1 MEKFWYL
8 KHINLYQ
15 QLNEV
20 EIASL
25 NRVSRNWYINRYEEV
40 QSGLDTVYI
49 VKSGKVKLCKPPE
62 ENETDWV
69 EKMTVATVEEGEIF
83 GFLGPNGAGK
93 STTMMILTTLLKPTS
108 GSALV
113 GGYDVMSDAKKVREK
128 IGYVQQEI
136 SVDEFLTGR
145 ENLYLHARINQIP
158 SNLIKSRIDDVLELV
173 ELGEKKDQATLTYSG
188 GMRKRLDIANG
199 LLSRPSVLF
208 LDEPTVGLDIQ
219 TRRKI
224 WGYIKK
230 IQKDFGMTIFIST
243 HYMEEADSL
252 CDRIGIID
260 HGKIQ
265 VIDTPKSMKS
275 AIGNEIISFNLVD
288 GKANQN
294 TLIEQINE
302 IEFVK
307 EVKNKQ
313 DLITVFS
320 TKSNEVIPKIFQESA
335 KLEMRIRSLTLKQ
348 PTLDDVF
355 ISYTGHDLR
364 DETENKKYSR
374 RKEFN
379 LNRRKGL

>member
-1 MEKFWYL
+1 LEAIEVDLLTKKFGDF
-8 KHINLYQ
+8 KAVDSISFK
-15 QLNEV
+15 V
-20 EIASL
+20 E
-25 NRVSRNWYINRYEEV
+25 
-40 QSGLDTVYI
+40 D
-49 VKSGKVKLCKPPE
+49 
-62 ENETDWV
+62 
-69 EKMTVATVEEGEIF
+69 GEIF

-158 SNLIKSRIDDVLELV
+158 RNLNKSRIDDVLELV
-173 ELGEKKDQATLTYSG
+173 ELGEKQDDAALTYSG

-199 LLSRPSVLF
+199 LLSRPAVLF

-224 WGYIKK
+224 WSYIRK
-230 IQKDFGMTIFIST
+230 IRKDFGMTIFIST
-243 HYMEEADSL
+243 HYMEEADNL

-260 HGKIQ
+260 YGKIQ
-265 VIDTPKSMKS
+265 VIDKPKSMKS

-288 GKANQN
+288 GKANQD
-294 TLIEQINE
+294 TLIDQISK

-313 DLITVFS
+313 GLITVFS

-335 KLEMRIRSLTLKQ
+335 NLDMKIRSLTLKQ

>member
-1 MEKFWYL
+1 MNAIDVNSLTKKFGSS
-8 KHINLYQ
+8 KAVDNI
-15 QLNEV
+15 
-20 EIASL
+20 SF
-25 NRVSRNWYINRYEEV
+25 
-40 QSGLDTVYI
+40 
-49 VKSGKVKLCKPPE
+49 
-62 ENETDWV
+62 
-69 EKMTVATVEEGEIF
+69 TVEEGEIF

-108 GSALV
+108 GEALV
-113 GGYDVMSDAKKVREK
+113 GGYNVVSEAKKVREK
-128 IGYVQQEI
+128 IGFVQQEI

-158 SNLIKSRIDDVLELV
+158 RNLIKSRIDDVLELV
-173 ELGEKKDQATLTYSG
+173 ELGEKQDDATLTYSG

-199 LLSRPSVLF
+199 LLSRPAVLF

-224 WGYIKK
+224 WGYIRK
-230 IQKDFGMTIFIST
+230 ICKDFGMTIFIST
-243 HYMEEADSL
+243 HYMEEADGL

-260 HGKIQ
+260 FGKIQ
-265 VIDTPKSMKS
+265 VIDKPKSMKS

-288 GKANQN
+288 GKANQD
-294 TLIEQINE
+294 TLIDQISK

-307 EVKNKQ
+307 DVKNKQ
-313 DLITVFS
+313 NLITVFS
-320 TKSNEVIPKIFQESA
+320 TKSNEVIPKIFQASTN
-335 KLEMRIRSLTLKQ
+335 LEMRINSLTLKQ

-379 LNRRKGL
+379 LNRRRGL

>member
-1 MEKFWYL
+1 LHAIEVNSLIKKFGDF
-8 KHINLYQ
+8 KAVDNI
-15 QLNEV
+15 
-20 EIASL
+20 S
-25 NRVSRNWYINRYEEV
+25 V
-40 QSGLDTVYI
+40 Q
-49 VKSGKVKLCKPPE
+49 
-62 ENETDWV
+62 
-69 EKMTVATVEEGEIF
+69 VEEGEIF

-108 GSALV
+108 GNVFV
-113 GGYDVMSDAKKVREK
+113 GGYDVMLNAKKVREK

-158 SNLIKSRIDDVLELV
+158 SKLIKSRIDDVLELV
-173 ELGEKKDQATLTYSG
+173 ELGEKKDQASLTYSG

-230 IQKDFGMTIFIST
+230 IRKDFGMTVFIST
-243 HYMEEADSL
+243 LYMEEADNL

-288 GKANQN
+288 GKANQDA
-294 TLIEQINE
+294 LIDQIGR

-307 EVKNKQ
+307 EVKNK
-313 DLITVFS
+313 DGLISVFS
-320 TKSNEVIPKIFQESA
+320 TKRNEVIPKIFQESA
-335 KLEMRIRSLTLKQ
+335 NLEMKIRSLTLKQ

-364 DETENKKYSR
+364 DNTENKKYSR

>member
-1 MEKFWYL
+1 MD
-8 KHINLYQ
+8 
-15 QLNEV
+15 
-20 EIASL
+20 SL
-25 NRVSRNWYINRYEEV
+25 TKEFGDFKAIDGISF
-40 QSGLDTVYI
+40 
-49 VKSGKVKLCKPPE
+49 K
-62 ENETDWV
+62 
-69 EKMTVATVEEGEIF
+69 VEEGEIF

-108 GSALV
+108 GRALV

-158 SNLIKSRIDDVLELV
+158 RNLIKSRIDDVLELV
-173 ELGEKKDQATLTYSG
+173 ELGEKKDQAALTYSG

-230 IQKDFGMTIFIST
+230 IRKDFGMTVFIST
-243 HYMEEADSL
+243 HYMEEADNL

-265 VIDTPKSMKS
+265 VIDTPKSLKS

-288 GKANQN
+288 GQANQDA
-294 TLIEQINE
+294 IIDQIGR

-307 EVKNKQ
+307 EVKNKEG
-313 DLITVFS
+313 LITVFS

-335 KLEMRIRSLTLKQ
+335 NLDMKIKSLTLKQ

>member
-1 MEKFWYL
+1 MEAIKVDSLTKEFGGF
-8 KHINLYQ
+8 KAVDNISFQ
-15 QLNEV
+15 V
-20 EIASL
+20 E
-25 NRVSRNWYINRYEEV
+25 
-40 QSGLDTVYI
+40 D
-49 VKSGKVKLCKPPE
+49 
-62 ENETDWV
+62 
-69 EKMTVATVEEGEIF
+69 GEIF

-108 GSALV
+108 GSAFV
-113 GGYDVMSDAKKVREK
+113 GGYDVMSNAKKVREK

-145 ENLYLHARINQIP
+145 ENLYLHARMNQIP

-199 LLSRPSVLF
+199 LLSRPAVLF

-230 IQKDFGMTIFIST
+230 IRKDFGMTVFIST
-243 HYMEEADSL
+243 HYMEEADNL
-252 CDRIGIID
+252 CDKIGIID

-288 GKANQN
+288 GKASQDA
-294 TLIEQINE
+294 LIEQINK

-307 EVKNKQ
+307 EVQNKQ

-320 TKSNEVIPKIFQESA
+320 TKSNEVIPKIFQESIN
-335 KLEMRIRSLTLKQ
+335 LDMRISSLTLKQ

>member
-1 MEKFWYL
+1 LHAIEVNSLIKKFGDF
-8 KHINLYQ
+8 KAVDNISVQ
-15 QLNEV
+15 V
-20 EIASL
+20 E
-25 NRVSRNWYINRYEEV
+25 
-40 QSGLDTVYI
+40 D
-49 VKSGKVKLCKPPE
+49 
-62 ENETDWV
+62 
-69 EKMTVATVEEGEIF
+69 GEIF

-108 GSALV
+108 GNVFV
-113 GGYDVMSDAKKVREK
+113 GGYDVMLNAKKVREK

-230 IQKDFGMTIFIST
+230 IRKDFGMTIFIST
-243 HYMEEADSL
+243 HYMEEADKL

-265 VIDTPKSMKS
+265 VVDTPKSMKS

-288 GKANQN
+288 GKANQDA
-294 TLIEQINE
+294 LIEQINK

-307 EVKNKQ
+307 EVKIKQ

-320 TKSNEVIPKIFQESA
+320 TKSNEVIPKIFQESIN
-335 KLEMRIRSLTLKQ
+335 LEMRIRSLTLKQ

-364 DETENKKYSR
+364 DENENQKFSR

-379 LNRRKGL
+379 LNRRRGL

>member
-1 MEKFWYL
+1 MHAIEVNSLIKKFGDF
-8 KHINLYQ
+8 KAVDNI
-15 QLNEV
+15 
-20 EIASL
+20 S
-25 NRVSRNWYINRYEEV
+25 V
-40 QSGLDTVYI
+40 Q
-49 VKSGKVKLCKPPE
+49 
-62 ENETDWV
+62 
-69 EKMTVATVEEGEIF
+69 VEEGEIF

-108 GSALV
+108 GNVLV
-113 GGYDVMSDAKKVREK
+113 GGYDVMLNAKKVREK

-173 ELGEKKDQATLTYSG
+173 ELGEKKDQAALTYSG

-230 IQKDFGMTIFIST
+230 IRKDFGMTIFIST
-243 HYMEEADSL
+243 HYMEEADKL

-265 VIDTPKSMKS
+265 IVDTPKSMKS

-288 GKANQN
+288 GKANQDA
-294 TLIEQINE
+294 LIEQINK

-307 EVKNKQ
+307 EVKIKQ

-320 TKSNEVIPKIFQESA
+320 TKSNEVIPKIFQESIN
-335 KLEMRIRSLTLKQ
+335 LEMRIRSLTLKQ

-364 DETENKKYSR
+364 DENENQKFSR

-379 LNRRKGL
+379 LNRRRGL

>member
-1 MEKFWYL
+1 MNA
-8 KHINLYQ
+8 I
-15 QLNEV
+15 EV
-20 EIASL
+20 NSL
-25 NRVSRNWYINRYEEV
+25 TKQFGGSKAVDNISFA
-40 QSGLDTVYI
+40 
-49 VKSGKVKLCKPPE
+49 VK
-62 ENETDWV
+62 
-69 EKMTVATVEEGEIF
+69 EGEIF

-108 GSALV
+108 GEALV
-113 GGYDVMSDAKKVREK
+113 GGYNVVSEAKKVREK

-158 SNLIKSRIDDVLELV
+158 NNLIKSRIDDVLELV

-224 WGYIKK
+224 WSYIKK
-230 IQKDFGMTIFIST
+230 IRKDFGMTIFIST
-243 HYMEEADSL
+243 HYMEEADNL

-275 AIGNEIISFNLVD
+275 DNRKRDNL
-288 GKANQN
+288 
-294 TLIEQINE
+294 L
-302 IEFVK
+302 
-307 EVKNKQ
+307 
-313 DLITVFS
+313 
-320 TKSNEVIPKIFQESA
+320 
-335 KLEMRIRSLTLKQ
+335 
-348 PTLDDVF
+348 
-355 ISYTGHDLR
+355 
-364 DETENKKYSR
+364 
-374 RKEFN
+374 
-379 LNRRKGL
+379 

>member
-1 MEKFWYL
+1 MKAIEVDSLTKKFGDF
-8 KHINLYQ
+8 KAVDNISFQ
-15 QLNEV
+15 
-20 EIASL
+20 I
-25 NRVSRNWYINRYEEV
+25 
-40 QSGLDTVYI
+40 
-49 VKSGKVKLCKPPE
+49 
-62 ENETDWV
+62 
-69 EKMTVATVEEGEIF
+69 EEGEIF

-230 IQKDFGMTIFIST
+230 IRKDFGMTVFIST
-243 HYMEEADSL
+243 HYMEEADNL

-288 GKANQN
+288 GKASQD
-294 TLIEQINE
+294 TLIEQINK

-320 TKSNEVIPKIFQESA
+320 TKSNEVIPKIFQESTN
-335 KLEMRIRSLTLKQ
+335 LGMRINSLTLKQ

>member
-1 MEKFWYL
+1 ML
-8 KHINLYQ
+8 KAI
-15 QLNEV
+15 EV
-20 EIASL
+20 DSL
-25 NRVSRNWYINRYEEV
+25 TKEFGDFKAVDNISF
-40 QSGLDTVYI
+40 Q
-49 VKSGKVKLCKPPE
+49 
-62 ENETDWV
+62 
-69 EKMTVATVEEGEIF
+69 VEEGEIF

-108 GSALV
+108 GSVFV
-113 GGYDVMSDAKKVREK
+113 GGYDVMLNAKRVREK

-230 IQKDFGMTIFIST
+230 IRKDFGMTVFIST
-243 HYMEEADSL
+243 HYMEEADKL

-265 VIDTPKSMKS
+265 VIDTPKSMKT

-288 GKANQN
+288 GKANQD
-294 TLIEQINE
+294 TLIEKINK

-335 KLEMRIRSLTLKQ
+335 NLEMRIQSLTLKQ

>member
-1 MEKFWYL
+1 MNA
-8 KHINLYQ
+8 I
-15 QLNEV
+15 EV
-20 EIASL
+20 NSL
-25 NRVSRNWYINRYEEV
+25 TKQFGNSKAVDNISFA
-40 QSGLDTVYI
+40 
-49 VKSGKVKLCKPPE
+49 VK
-62 ENETDWV
+62 
-69 EKMTVATVEEGEIF
+69 EGEIF

-93 STTMMILTTLLKPTS
+93 STTMMVLTTLLKPTS
-108 GSALV
+108 GEALV
-113 GGYDVMSDAKKVREK
+113 GGYNVVSEAKKVREK

-158 SNLIKSRIDDVLELV
+158 NNLIKSRIDDVLELV
-173 ELGEKKDQATLTYSG
+173 ELGEKKDQATITYSG

-230 IQKDFGMTIFIST
+230 IRKDFGMTIFIST
-243 HYMEEADSL
+243 HYMEEADNL

-288 GKANQN
+288 GKADQD
-294 TLIEQINE
+294 TLIDQISK

-320 TKSNEVIPKIFQESA
+320 TKSNEVIPKIFQASTN
-335 KLEMRIRSLTLKQ
+335 LEMRINSLTLKQ

-364 DETENKKYSR
+364 DETENKKYSK

-379 LNRRKGL
+379 LNRRRGI

>member
-1 MEKFWYL
+1 MKAIEVDSLTKKFGDF
-8 KHINLYQ
+8 KAIDN
-15 QLNEV
+15 
-20 EIASL
+20 ISFK
-25 NRVSRNWYINRYEEV
+25 I
-40 QSGLDTVYI
+40 
-49 VKSGKVKLCKPPE
+49 
-62 ENETDWV
+62 
-69 EKMTVATVEEGEIF
+69 EEGEIF

-108 GSALV
+108 GSAFV

-199 LLSRPSVLF
+199 LLSRPAVLF

-230 IQKDFGMTIFIST
+230 IRKDFGMTVFIST
-243 HYMEEADSL
+243 HYMEEADNL

-288 GKANQN
+288 GKASQDA
-294 TLIEQINE
+294 LIEQINK

-307 EVKNKQ
+307 EVQNKQ

-320 TKSNEVIPKIFQESA
+320 TKSNEVIPKIFQESIN
-335 KLEMRIRSLTLKQ
+335 LDMRISSLTLKQ

>member
-1 MEKFWYL
+1 MNAIEVNSLTKKFGSS
-8 KHINLYQ
+8 KAVDNISF
-15 QLNEV
+15 
-20 EIASL
+20 A
-25 NRVSRNWYINRYEEV
+25 
-40 QSGLDTVYI
+40 
-49 VKSGKVKLCKPPE
+49 VK
-62 ENETDWV
+62 
-69 EKMTVATVEEGEIF
+69 EGEIF

-93 STTMMILTTLLKPTS
+93 STTMMVLTTLLKPTS
-108 GSALV
+108 GEALV
-113 GGYDVMSDAKKVREK
+113 GGYNVVSEAKKVREK

-158 SNLIKSRIDDVLELV
+158 NNLIKSRIDDALELV

-230 IQKDFGMTIFIST
+230 IRKDFGMTIFIST
-243 HYMEEADSL
+243 HYMEEADNL

-275 AIGNEIISFNLVD
+275 AIGNEIISFNIID
-288 GKANQN
+288 GKGDQDA
-294 TLIEQINE
+294 LIDQISK

-307 EVKNKQ
+307 EVKNKH

-320 TKSNEVIPKIFQESA
+320 TKSNEVIPKIFQTSTN
-335 KLEMRIRSLTLKQ
+335 LEMRINSLTLKQ

-364 DETENKKYSR
+364 DETENKKYSK

-379 LNRRKGL
+379 LNRRRGI

>member
-1 MEKFWYL
+1 MHAIEVDSLTKKFGDF
-8 KHINLYQ
+8 KAIDN
-15 QLNEV
+15 
-20 EIASL
+20 ISF
-25 NRVSRNWYINRYEEV
+25 
-40 QSGLDTVYI
+40 D
-49 VKSGKVKLCKPPE
+49 
-62 ENETDWV
+62 
-69 EKMTVATVEEGEIF
+69 VEEGEIF

-93 STTMMILTTLLKPTS
+93 STTMMILTTLLKPSS
-108 GSALV
+108 GKVLV
-113 GGYDVMSDAKKVREK
+113 GGHDILSDAKKVREK

-145 ENLYLHARINQIP
+145 ENLYLHARINHIP
-158 SNLIKSRIDDVLELV
+158 GNLIKSRIDDVLELV
-173 ELGEKKDQATLTYSG
+173 ELGEKQDHATLTYSG

-224 WGYIKK
+224 WSYIKK
-230 IQKDFGMTIFIST
+230 IRKDFGMTVFIST
-243 HYMEEADSL
+243 HYMEEADEL
-252 CDRIGIID
+252 CGRIGIID
-260 HGKIQ
+260 FGKIQ
-265 VIDTPKSMKS
+265 VIDTPKSMKR

-288 GKANQN
+288 GKANQD
-294 TLIEQINE
+294 TLIDQINN

-313 DLITVFS
+313 DSITVFS
-320 TKSNEVIPKIFQESA
+320 TNSNEVIPKIFQASTNLNM
-335 KLEMRIRSLTLKQ
+335 KINSLTLKQ

>member
-1 MEKFWYL
+1 MHAIEVDSLTKKFGDF
-8 KHINLYQ
+8 KAIDN
-15 QLNEV
+15 
-20 EIASL
+20 ISF
-25 NRVSRNWYINRYEEV
+25 
-40 QSGLDTVYI
+40 D
-49 VKSGKVKLCKPPE
+49 
-62 ENETDWV
+62 
-69 EKMTVATVEEGEIF
+69 VEEGEIF

-93 STTMMILTTLLKPTS
+93 STTMMILTTLLKPSS
-108 GSALV
+108 GKVLV
-113 GGYDVMSDAKKVREK
+113 GGYDILSDAKKVREK

-173 ELGEKKDQATLTYSG
+173 ELGEKQDHATLTYSG

-224 WGYIKK
+224 WSYIKK
-230 IQKDFGMTIFIST
+230 IRKDFGMTVFIST
-243 HYMEEADSL
+243 HYMEEADEL
-252 CDRIGIID
+252 CGRIGIID
-260 HGKIQ
+260 FGKIQ
-265 VIDTPKSMKS
+265 VIDTPKSMKR

-288 GKANQN
+288 GKSNQD
-294 TLIEQINE
+294 TLIDQINN

-313 DLITVFS
+313 DSITVFS
-320 TKSNEVIPKIFQESA
+320 TNSNEVIPKIFQASTNLNM
-335 KLEMRIRSLTLKQ
+335 KINSLTLKQ

-379 LNRRKGL
+379 LNKRKGL

>member
-1 MEKFWYL
+1 MHAIEVNSLIKKFGDF
-8 KHINLYQ
+8 KAVDNI
-15 QLNEV
+15 
-20 EIASL
+20 S
-25 NRVSRNWYINRYEEV
+25 V
-40 QSGLDTVYI
+40 Q
-49 VKSGKVKLCKPPE
+49 
-62 ENETDWV
+62 
-69 EKMTVATVEEGEIF
+69 VEEGEIF

-108 GSALV
+108 GNVFV
-113 GGYDVMSDAKKVREK
+113 GGYDVMLNAKKVREK

-158 SNLIKSRIDDVLELV
+158 SKLIKSRIDDVLELV
-173 ELGEKKDQATLTYSG
+173 ELGEKKDQAALTYSG

-230 IQKDFGMTIFIST
+230 IRKDFGMTIFIST
-243 HYMEEADSL
+243 HYMEEADKL

-265 VIDTPKSMKS
+265 VVDTPKSMKN

-288 GKANQN
+288 GKANQDA
-294 TLIEQINE
+294 LIEQINK

-307 EVKNKQ
+307 EVKIKQ

-320 TKSNEVIPKIFQESA
+320 TKSNEVIPKIFQESIN
-335 KLEMRIRSLTLKQ
+335 LEMRIRSLTLKQ

-364 DETENKKYSR
+364 DENENQKFSR

-379 LNRRKGL
+379 LNRRRGL